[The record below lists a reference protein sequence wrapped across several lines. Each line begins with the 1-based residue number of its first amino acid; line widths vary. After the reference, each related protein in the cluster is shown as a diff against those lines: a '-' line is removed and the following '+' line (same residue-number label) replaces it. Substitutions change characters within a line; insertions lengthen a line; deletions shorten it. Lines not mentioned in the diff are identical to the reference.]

1 MDIIISNQSIVP
13 LYSQIMEQMKQLIIT
28 GMLKPG
34 EMTPSIRGLAKE
46 LKVSI
51 ITVKRAYEELEA
63 EGFIET
69 VPGKGTF
76 VATIN
81 LDILREAKI
90 SQIEE
95 KLSEVIE
102 SARNIG
108 LTKEELKERIDLMYE
123 EEGQ

>member
-13 LYSQIMEQMKQLIIT
+13 LYSQIIEQIKQLIIT
-28 GMLKPG
+28 GVLKSG
-34 EMTPSIRGLAKE
+34 ELLPSIRGLAKE

-51 ITVKRAYEELEA
+51 ITIKRAYEELEA

-69 VPGKGTF
+69 LPGKGTF
-76 VATIN
+76 VAMVN

-95 KLSEVIE
+95 KLSEIIE
-102 SARNIG
+102 SSKSIG
-108 LTKEELKERIDLMYE
+108 LTKEELKERIDIMYE
-123 EEGQ
+123 EEV

>member
-1 MDIIISNQSIVP
+1 
-13 LYSQIMEQMKQLIIT
+13 
-28 GMLKPG
+28 ML
-34 EMTPSIRGLAKE
+34 PSIRGLAKE

-51 ITVKRAYEELEA
+51 ITIKRAYEELEL

-69 VPGKGTF
+69 LPGKGTC
-76 VATIN
+76 VATVN

-102 SARNIG
+102 SAKGIG

-123 EEGQ
+123 EGI

>member
-28 GMLKPG
+28 GILKPG

-51 ITVKRAYEELEA
+51 ITIKRAYEELEA

-69 VPGKGTF
+69 LPGKGTF
-76 VATIN
+76 VAAVN
-81 LDILREAKI
+81 VDILREAKI

-102 SARNIG
+102 SARSIG
-108 LTKEELKERIDLMYE
+108 LTKEEIKERIELMYE
-123 EEGQ
+123 EEL

>member
-13 LYSQIMEQMKQLIIT
+13 LYTQIMEQIKQFIIT
-28 GMLKPG
+28 GVLQAG
-34 EMTPSIRGLAKE
+34 EMLPSIRGLAKE

-51 ITVKRAYEELEA
+51 ITIKRAYEELEL

-69 VPGKGTF
+69 LPGKGTF
-76 VATIN
+76 VATVN

-95 KLSEVIE
+95 KLSEVVE
-102 SARNIG
+102 SAKGIG

-123 EEGQ
+123 EGI

>member
-13 LYSQIMEQMKQLIIT
+13 LYTQIMEQIKQFIIT
-28 GMLKPG
+28 GVLQAG
-34 EMTPSIRGLAKE
+34 EMLPSIRGLAKE

-51 ITVKRAYEELEA
+51 ITIKRAYEELEL

-69 VPGKGTF
+69 LPGKGTF
-76 VATIN
+76 VATVN
-81 LDILREAKI
+81 LDILREVKI

-102 SARNIG
+102 SAKGIG

-123 EEGQ
+123 EGI

>member
-13 LYSQIMEQMKQLIIT
+13 LYTQIMEQIKQFIIT
-28 GMLKPG
+28 GVLQAG
-34 EMTPSIRGLAKE
+34 EMLPSIRGLAKE

-51 ITVKRAYEELEA
+51 ITIKRAYEELEL

-69 VPGKGTF
+69 LPGKGTF
-76 VATIN
+76 VATVN

-102 SARNIG
+102 SAKGIG

-123 EEGQ
+123 EGI

>member
-13 LYSQIMEQMKQLIIT
+13 LYTQIMEQIKQFIIT
-28 GMLKPG
+28 GVLQTG
-34 EMTPSIRGLAKE
+34 EMLPSIRGLAKE

-51 ITVKRAYEELEA
+51 ITIKRAYEELEL

-69 VPGKGTF
+69 LPGKGTF
-76 VATIN
+76 VATVN

-102 SARNIG
+102 SAKGIG

-123 EEGQ
+123 EGI